1 MKKVF
6 MLFAM
11 MMAFVTF
18 ASAQKEITLKLDKNE
33 KLNLRNGVN
42 KALNEMITCFDGK
55 MDWDATTIDQVK
67 NVSNHEIHVE
77 GKVRYNSKK
86 CGTVYTSYQVDITR
100 EGSKSMAKPCIYTP
114 YCAFGIETGHEW
126 DCQCKKWQIDPGEVF
141 KVAVEIA
148 LDRYLSK

>member
-1 MKKVF
+1 MKKAF
-6 MLFAM
+6 MLIAM

-42 KALNEMITCFDGK
+42 KALNEMITCFDGT

-77 GKVRYNSKK
+77 GKVRYQSKK
-86 CGTVYTSYQVDITR
+86 CGTVYTSYQVDITK

-126 DCQCKKWQIDPGEVF
+126 DCKCKKHQFDPTEVF
-141 KVAVEIA
+141 KVGVEIV